1 MTSLVLV
8 TGGTGYLGG
17 HTVARLLA
25 DGHRVRTTVRDP
37 ARAADVRAAAGP
49 GDLEVVVADLG
60 ADDGWAAATEG
71 VDYVL
76 HVASP
81 FPPTSP
87 ETDDE
92 VIRPAR
98 DGAVRVLA
106 AAREAGVRR
115 VVLTSSFAAV
125 GYSAT
130 PREEYTEADWTDV
143 DDPNTAYV
151 RSKVIAERAAWDQVR
166 SAGGPELAVLN
177 PAGIFGPVLGGRL
190 SSSVGLV
197 RAMLDGA
204 MPAVPPVYFGVAD
217 VRDVADLHVRA
228 MTHPRAAGERFL
240 AAAGESISFLGLARI
255 LAERVGGSGLP
266 TRELTAEEV
275 RAAAETDPAL
285 RDAAAR
291 LGRVPVI
298 RADKARTVLGWRPR
312 PVEDTIADTARSLLA
327 AGHLAG
333 QNYSNA

>member
-1 MTSLVLV
+1 MNDDRALVLV

-17 HTVARLLA
+17 HTLARLLA
-25 DGHRVRTTVRDP
+25 DGHRVRTTVRDLD
-37 ARAADVRAAAGP
+37 RAAEVRAVAGP
-49 GDLEVVVADLG
+49 GDLEVVAADLG
-60 ADDGWAAATEG
+60 ADAGWAAATEG

-76 HVASP
+76 HLASP
-81 FPPTSP
+81 FPPAAP
-87 ETDDE
+87 ENDDE

-130 PREEYTEADWTDV
+130 PREEYTEADWTDLT
-143 DDPNTAYV
+143 DPNSAYV
-151 RSKVIAERAAWDQVR
+151 RSKVIAERAAWEQVR
-166 SAGGPELAVLN
+166 AAGGPELAVIN
-177 PAGIFGPVLGGRL
+177 PAGIFGPVRGGRL
-190 SSSVGLV
+190 SSSVSLV

-204 MPAVPPVYFGVAD
+204 MPVVPPLYFGVAD

-255 LAERVGGSGLP
+255 LAENGHAVS
-266 TRELTAEEV
+266 TTELTAEQV
-275 RAAAETDPAL
+275 RAAAETDPAM
-285 RDAAAR
+285 REAAAR
-291 LGRVPVI
+291 LGRVPVV
-298 RADKARTVLGWRPR
+298 RTTKARTVLGWRPR
-312 PVEDTIADTARSLLA
+312 PVGETVADTARSLLA
-327 AGHLAG
+327 AAEREP
-333 QNYSNA
+333 AR

>member
-1 MTSLVLV
+1 MNDDNRSVVLV

-17 HTVARLLA
+17 HAVARLLA

-37 ARAADVRAAAGP
+37 GRAAEVRAAVGP
-49 GDLEVVVADLG
+49 GDLEVVAADLG
-60 ADDGWAAATEG
+60 ADAGWAEAAEG
-71 VDYVL
+71 VDAVL

-81 FPPTSP
+81 FPPGSP

-125 GYSAT
+125 GYGAT
-130 PREEYTEADWTDV
+130 PREEYTEADWTDPA
-143 DDPNTAYV
+143 DPNSAYV
-151 RSKVIAERAAWDQVR
+151 RSKVIAERAAWEQVR
-166 SAGGPELAVLN
+166 SAGGPELAVIN

-190 SSSVGLV
+190 SSSVALV

-204 MPAVPPVYFGVAD
+204 VPVVPPLHFGVAD

-240 AAAGESISFLGLARI
+240 AAAGKSISFLGMARI
-255 LAERVGGSGLP
+255 LAETVGGDGLP
-266 TRELTAEEV
+266 TGELTAEQV
-275 RAAAETDPAL
+275 RAAAETDPAMREAL
-285 RDAAAR
+285 GR

-298 RADKARTVLGWRPR
+298 RTDKARSVLGWRTR
-312 PVEDTIADTARSLLA
+312 PVEETLADTARSLLA
-327 AGHLAG
+327 VRAG
-333 QNYSNA
+333 

>member
-1 MTSLVLV
+1 MTDTLVLV
-8 TGGTGYLGG
+8 TGGTGHLGG
-17 HTVARLLA
+17 HAIARLLA
-25 DGHRVRTTVRDP
+25 DGHRVRTTVRDLG
-37 ARAADVRAAAGP
+37 RAAEIKAVH
-49 GDLEVVVADLG
+49 GDLEVVAADLG
-60 ADDGWAAATEG
+60 ADDGWAGATEG

-81 FPPTSP
+81 FPPSSP
-87 ETDDE
+87 ENDDE

-130 PREEYTEADWTDV
+130 PRAEYTEADWTDPA
-143 DDPNTAYV
+143 DPNSAYV
-151 RSKVIAERAAWDQVR
+151 RSKVIAERAAWEHVR
-166 SAGGPELAVLN
+166 SAGGPELAVIN
-177 PAGIFGPVLGGRL
+177 PAGIFGPVLGGRP
-190 SSSVGLV
+190 SSSVALV
-197 RAMLDGA
+197 RAMLDGE
-204 MPAVPPVYFGVAD
+204 MPVVPPLSFGVAD

-240 AAAGESISFLGLARI
+240 AASGKAISFLELARI
-255 LAERVGGSGLP
+255 LAETVGGDALP

-275 RAAAETDPAL
+275 RAAAETDPAM
-285 RDAAAR
+285 REAAGR

-298 RADKARTVLGWRPR
+298 RTDKARTVLGWRSR
-312 PVEDTIADTARSLLA
+312 PVAETVADTARSLLA
-327 AGHLAG
+327 ARTR
-333 QNYSNA
+333 

>member
-1 MTSLVLV
+1 MRD
-8 TGGTGYLGG
+8 LG
-17 HTVARLLA
+17 
-25 DGHRVRTTVRDP
+25 
-37 ARAADVRAAAGP
+37 RASEVRAAVGP
-49 GDLEVVVADLG
+49 GELEVVAADLG
-60 ADDGWAAATEG
+60 ADAGWDSATES

-81 FPPTSP
+81 FPPVSP
-87 ETDDE
+87 ENDDE

-125 GYSAT
+125 GYGAV
-130 PREEYTEADWTDV
+130 PRAEYTEADWTDPA
-143 DDPNTAYV
+143 DPNSAYV
-151 RSKVIAERAAWDQVR
+151 RSKVIAERAAWDEVR
-166 SAGGPELAVLN
+166 AAGGPELTVIN
-177 PAGIFGPVLGGRL
+177 PAGIFGPVLGGRR

-204 MPAVPPVYFGVAD
+204 MPVVPPLYFGVTD

-240 AAAGESISFLGLARI
+240 AAAGKALSFLDLARI
-255 LAERVGGSGLP
+255 LAANGHDV
-266 TRELTAEEV
+266 TTTELTADQV
-275 RAAAETDPAL
+275 RAAAETDPAM
-285 RDAAAR
+285 REAVAR

-298 RADKARTVLGWRPR
+298 RTDKARSVLGWRSR
-312 PVEDTIADTARSLLA
+312 PVEETVADTARSLMA
-327 AGHLAG
+327 TRTG
-333 QNYSNA
+333 

>member
-1 MTSLVLV
+1 MNDDIRPSGALVLV
-8 TGGTGYLGG
+8 TGGTGHLGG
-17 HTVARLLA
+17 HTIARLLA
-25 DGHRVRTTVRDP
+25 EGHRVRTTVRDLG
-37 ARAADVRAAAGP
+37 RASEVRAAVGAGE
-49 GDLEVVVADLG
+49 LEVVAADLG
-60 ADDGWAAATEG
+60 ADAGWAEAADG
-71 VDYVL
+71 VDHVL
-76 HVASP
+76 HLASP

-87 ETDDE
+87 EHDDD

-130 PREEYTEADWTDV
+130 PREEYTEAEWTDPA
-143 DDPNTAYV
+143 DPNSAYV

-166 SAGGPELAVLN
+166 SAGGPELAVIN
-177 PAGIFGPVLGGRL
+177 PAGIFGPVLGGRP
-190 SSSVGLV
+190 SSSVALV

-204 MPAVPPVYFGVAD
+204 MPVVPPLYFGVAD

-240 AAAGESISFLGLARI
+240 AAAGKSISFLDLARI
-255 LAERVGGSGLP
+255 LAGSVGGDGLP
-266 TRELTAEEV
+266 TSELTAEQV
-275 RAAAETDPAL
+275 RAAAETDPAM
-285 RDAAAR
+285 REAAAR

-298 RADKARTVLGWRPR
+298 RTAKARRVLGWRSR
-312 PVEDTIADTARSLLA
+312 PVEETVADTARSLLA
-327 AGHLAG
+327 ARTG
-333 QNYSNA
+333 

>member
-1 MTSLVLV
+1 MNDDRALVLV
-8 TGGTGYLGG
+8 TGGTGYLAG
-17 HTVARLLA
+17 HTLARLLA
-25 DGHRVRTTVRDP
+25 DGHRVRTTVRDLD
-37 ARAADVRAAAGP
+37 RAAEVRALAGP
-49 GDLEVVVADLG
+49 GDLEVVATDLG
-60 ADDGWAAATEG
+60 ADAGWAEATAG
-71 VDYVL
+71 VGYVL
-76 HVASP
+76 HLASP
-81 FPPTSP
+81 FPPAAP
-87 ETDDE
+87 DNDDE
-92 VIRPAR
+92 VIGPAR

-130 PREEYTEADWTDV
+130 PREEYTEADWTDLA
-143 DDPNTAYV
+143 DPNSAYV
-151 RSKVIAERAAWDQVR
+151 RSKVIAERAAWEQVR
-166 SAGGPELAVLN
+166 AAGGPELAVIN

-190 SSSVGLV
+190 SSSVSLV

-204 MPAVPPVYFGVAD
+204 MPVVPPLYFGVAD

-255 LAERVGGSGLP
+255 LAESGHAV
-266 TRELTAEEV
+266 TATEMTAEQV

-285 RDAAAR
+285 REAAAR

-298 RADKARTVLGWRPR
+298 RTTKARTVLGWRPR
-312 PVEDTIADTARSLLA
+312 PVGETVADTARSLLA
-327 AGHLAG
+327 ATEREPAP
-333 QNYSNA
+333 

>member
-1 MTSLVLV
+1 MNDNRALVLV

-17 HTVARLLA
+17 HTITRLLA
-25 DGHRVRTTVRDP
+25 DGHRVRTTVRDLG
-37 ARAADVRAAAGP
+37 RAAEVPHDEV
-49 GDLEVVVADLG
+49 EVVAADLG

-81 FPPTSP
+81 FPPSSP
-87 ETDDE
+87 ADDDE

-98 DGAVRVLA
+98 EGTVRVLA

-125 GYSAT
+125 GYSAV
-130 PREEYTEADWTDV
+130 PRAEYTEADWTDPA
-143 DDPNTAYV
+143 DPNTAYI

-166 SAGGPELAVLN
+166 SAGGPELAVIN

-204 MPAVPPVYFGVAD
+204 MPVVSPLHFGVVD
-217 VRDVADLHVRA
+217 VRDAADLHVRA

-240 AAAGESISFLGLARI
+240 AAAGRSISFLELARI
-255 LAERVGGSGLP
+255 LTESGYEVS
-266 TRELTAEEV
+266 TEELTAEQV
-275 RAAAETDPAL
+275 RADPAM
-285 RDAAAR
+285 REAVAR
-291 LGRVPVI
+291 LGHVPVI
-298 RADKARTVLGWRPR
+298 RTGKARDVLGWRPR
-312 PVEDTIADTARSLLA
+312 PVEETLADTARSL
-327 AGHLAG
+327 
-333 QNYSNA
+333 

>member
-1 MTSLVLV
+1 MNDDRALVLV
-8 TGGTGYLGG
+8 TGGTGYLAG
-17 HTVARLLA
+17 HTLARLLA
-25 DGHRVRTTVRDP
+25 DGHRVRTTVRDLD
-37 ARAADVRAAAGP
+37 RAAEVRALAGP
-49 GDLEVVVADLG
+49 GDLEVVAADLG
-60 ADDGWAAATEG
+60 ADVGWAAATEG

-76 HVASP
+76 HLASP
-81 FPPTSP
+81 FPPAAP
-87 ETDDE
+87 ENDDE

-125 GYSAT
+125 GYSAV
-130 PREEYTEADWTDV
+130 PREEYTEADWTDLA
-143 DDPNTAYV
+143 DPNSAYV
-151 RSKVIAERAAWDQVR
+151 RSKVIAERAAWEQVR
-166 SAGGPELAVLN
+166 AAGGPELAVIN
-177 PAGIFGPVLGGRL
+177 PAGIFGPVLGERL
-190 SSSVGLV
+190 SSSVSLV

-204 MPAVPPVYFGVAD
+204 MPVVPPLYFGVAD

-255 LAERVGGSGLP
+255 LAESGHAV
-266 TRELTAEEV
+266 TTTEMTAEQV

-285 RDAAAR
+285 REAAAR

-298 RADKARTVLGWRPR
+298 RTTKARTVLGWRPR
-312 PVEDTIADTARSLLA
+312 PVEETVADTARSLLA
-327 AGHLAG
+327 AAEREP
-333 QNYSNA
+333 AP

>member
-1 MTSLVLV
+1 MNDTLVLV
-8 TGGTGYLGG
+8 TGGTGHLGG
-17 HTVARLLA
+17 HTIARLLA

-37 ARAADVRAAAGP
+37 GCAAEVRAIAGP
-49 GDLEVVVADLG
+49 GELEVVAADLG
-60 ADDGWAAATEG
+60 ADAGWAEAAEG

-81 FPPTSP
+81 FPPASP
-87 ETDDE
+87 EDDDE

-130 PREEYTEADWTDV
+130 PRAEYTEADWTDPA
-143 DDPNTAYV
+143 DPNSAYV
-151 RSKVIAERAAWDQVR
+151 RSKVIAERAAWEQVR
-166 SAGGPELAVLN
+166 SAGGPELAVIN
-177 PAGIFGPVLGGRL
+177 PAGIFGPVLGGRP
-190 SSSVGLV
+190 SSSVALV
-197 RAMLDGA
+197 RAMLDGEL
-204 MPAVPPVYFGVAD
+204 PVVPPLSFGVAD

-240 AAAGESISFLGLARI
+240 AASGKSISFLEMARI
-255 LAERVGGSGLP
+255 LAETVGGLP
-266 TRELTAEEV
+266 PRELTAEEV
-275 RAAAETDPAL
+275 RAAAETDPAM
-285 RDAAAR
+285 REAAGR

-298 RADKARTVLGWRPR
+298 RTDKARTVLGWRSR
-312 PVEDTIADTARSLLA
+312 PVEETVADTAHSLLA
-327 AGHLAG
+327 ARAG
-333 QNYSNA
+333 

>member
-1 MTSLVLV
+1 MNDDKRSVVLV

-17 HTVARLLA
+17 HAVARLLA
-25 DGHRVRTTVRDP
+25 DGYRVRTTVRDLG
-37 ARAADVRAAAGP
+37 RAGEVRAAVGP
-49 GDLEVVVADLG
+49 GDLEVVAADLG
-60 ADDGWAAATEG
+60 ADAGWAEAAAG
-71 VDYVL
+71 VGYVL

-81 FPPTSP
+81 FPPGSP

-125 GYSAT
+125 GYGAT
-130 PREEYTEADWTDV
+130 PREEYTEADWTDPA
-143 DDPNTAYV
+143 DPNSAYI
-151 RSKVIAERAAWDQVR
+151 RSKVVAERAAWAQVR
-166 SAGGPELAVLN
+166 SAGGPELAVIN

-190 SSSVGLV
+190 SSSVALV

-204 MPAVPPVYFGVAD
+204 MPVVPPLYFGVVD

-240 AAAGESISFLGLARI
+240 AAAGKSISFLGMARI
-255 LAERVGGSGLP
+255 LAETVGGDGLP
-266 TRELTAEEV
+266 TRELTAEQV
-275 RAAAETDPAL
+275 RAAAETDPAMREAL
-285 RDAAAR
+285 GR

-298 RADKARTVLGWRPR
+298 RTDKARSVLGWRTR
-312 PVEDTIADTARSLLA
+312 PVAETIADTARSLPA
-327 AGHLAG
+327 ARLG
-333 QNYSNA
+333 

>member
-1 MTSLVLV
+1 MNNTLVLV
-8 TGGTGYLGG
+8 TGGTGHLGG
-17 HTVARLLA
+17 HAIARLLA
-25 DGHRVRTTVRDP
+25 DGHRVRTTVRDL
-37 ARAADVRAAAGP
+37 ARAAEVRAMAGP
-49 GDLEVVVADLG
+49 GELEVVAADLG
-60 ADDGWAAATEG
+60 ADAGWAEAAEG

-81 FPPTSP
+81 FPPASP
-87 ETDDE
+87 EDDDE
-92 VIRPAR
+92 VIRPAS

-130 PREEYTEADWTDV
+130 PRAEYTEADWTDPA
-143 DDPNTAYV
+143 DPNSAYV
-151 RSKVIAERAAWDQVR
+151 RSKVIAERAAWEQVR
-166 SAGGPELAVLN
+166 SAGGPELAVIN
-177 PAGIFGPVLGGRL
+177 PAGIFGPVLGGRP
-190 SSSVGLV
+190 SSSVALV

-204 MPAVPPVYFGVAD
+204 MPVVPPLYFGVAD

-240 AAAGESISFLGLARI
+240 AASGKSISFLEMARI
-255 LAERVGGSGLP
+255 LAETVGGLP

-275 RAAAETDPAL
+275 RAAAETDPAM
-285 RDAAAR
+285 REAAGR

-298 RADKARTVLGWRPR
+298 RTDKARTVLGWRSR
-312 PVEDTIADTARSLLA
+312 PVEETVADTARSLLA
-327 AGHLAG
+327 ARVG
-333 QNYSNA
+333 

>member
-1 MTSLVLV
+1 MNDDTRPADTLVLV
-8 TGGTGYLGG
+8 TGGTGHLGG
-17 HTVARLLA
+17 HSITRLLA
-25 DGHRVRTTVRDP
+25 EGYRVRTTVRDLG
-37 ARAADVRAAAGP
+37 RAAEITHA
-49 GDLEVVVADLG
+49 LEVVQADLG

-81 FPPTSP
+81 FPPGAP
-87 ETDDE
+87 EDDDE

-125 GYSAT
+125 GYSAE
-130 PREEYTEADWTDV
+130 PREEYTEADWTDPA
-143 DDPNTAYV
+143 DPNSAYV

-166 SAGGPELAVLN
+166 SAGGPELAVIN
-177 PAGIFGPVLGGRL
+177 PTGIFGPVSGGRL

-197 RAMLDGA
+197 RAVLDGA
-204 MPAVPPVYFGVAD
+204 MPVVPPLSFGVVD

-228 MTHPRAAGERFL
+228 MTHPQAAGERFL
-240 AAAGESISFLGLARI
+240 ATAGASISFLDLARM
-255 LAERVGGSGLP
+255 VGGPGLS
-266 TRELTAEEV
+266 TVELTAEQV
-275 RAAAETDPAL
+275 RAAAETDPAM
-285 RDAAAR
+285 REAAAR

-298 RADKARTVLGWRPR
+298 RTTKARTVLGWRPR
-312 PVEDTIADTARSLLA
+312 PVEETVADTVRSLTA
-327 AGHLAG
+327 ASASRG
-333 QNYSNA
+333 